1 MKELI
6 TTTTNHIS
14 AVCRR
19 CQKYRSM
26 KKYTWVICLLVA
38 LVSCRKE
45 EALNFEQP
53 LGLGG
58 DTWQFTAVDQW
69 LHDSLTVPY
78 NIAVKYRWDP
88 WELNLDKTLTPP
100 DESRIIP
107 AMSAI
112 KRVWIDPYNQETGS
126 DLFIKRYSPKQFKL
140 VGSVEYNYNGTVV
153 LGQAEGGNNIAFF
166 DINQHFDRDEA
177 SAVRRMIQTTH
188 HEFAHILHQ
197 TVLYPPEFKGISA
210 GLGLKGYTA
219 TWFNIS
225 EAEALEN
232 GYITPYSMASYDEDF
247 VEMVANMLMEG
258 RSRFDELVAA
268 RDETARSALRSKE
281 RIVVDYFKNVWE
293 IDFYSLQTRVQA
305 ALNSLVTPPAVNDLF
320 GFDKTYTT
328 ASADMT
334 DPVGLPQPAAFRAM
348 FESAVTAVSE
358 LPGNYQLDSF
368 SVMDNDAST
377 TYLLFYLVQ
386 DGAPT
391 LAVFG
396 YDQSRT
402 PGGLRSYSIFG
413 SNQEGADI
421 EDAVLPLL
429 AYFQNNQFNITWYAD
444 PLVTIYPRVRFTPVS
459 NPGNY
464 FLAKLYP

>member
-1 MKELI
+1 MKY
-6 TTTTNHIS
+6 S
-14 AVCRR
+14 
-19 CQKYRSM
+19 Y
-26 KKYTWVICLLVA
+26 WVLGVIILLA
-38 LVSCRKE
+38 SCRKDE
-45 EALNFEQP
+45 VLELEQP

-58 DTWQFTAVDQW
+58 DTWKATAIDQW
-69 LHDSLTVPY
+69 LYDSLTVPY

-112 KRVWIDPYNQETGS
+112 KRVWIEPYNQETGS

-140 VGSVEYNYNGTVV
+140 VGSVEYNYNGTVL

-166 DINQHFDRDEA
+166 DINQHFDQDPV
-177 SAVRRMIQTTH
+177 SSIRRMIQTTH

-197 TVLYPPEFKGISA
+197 NVLYPPEFKGISS

-219 TWFNIS
+219 TWYNVT
-225 EAEALEN
+225 EAEALQN

-247 VEMVANMLMEG
+247 VEMVANMLTEG
-258 RSRFDELVAA
+258 RQRFEELVATTNP
-268 RDETARSALRSKE
+268 TAQSALRSKE
-281 RIVVDYFKNVWE
+281 RMVVDYFKNVWN
-293 IDFYSLQTRVQA
+293 IDFYSLQGRVQA
-305 ALNSLVTPPAVNDLF
+305 ALNSLVAPPAVSELF

-328 ASADMT
+328 ASADMA
-334 DPVGLPQPAAFRAM
+334 DPVGLPQPAAFRTMYETA
-348 FESAVTAVSE
+348 ATAVSG

-368 SVMDNDAST
+368 AVADIDDIT
-377 TYLLFYLVQ
+377 TYLLFYLLQ
-386 DGAPT
+386 DDAPA

-396 YDQSRT
+396 YDHSVT
-402 PGGLRSYSIFG
+402 PGGLHSYSIFG
-413 SNQEGADI
+413 SNQAGADI
-421 EDAVLPLL
+421 EEAVLPLL

-444 PLVTIYPRVRFTPVS
+444 PSVTIYPRVRFAPVS
-459 NPGNY
+459 NPSNY